1 MISKE
6 ALADYLELWMSGQGF
21 SDLLS
26 DESTKVLDVCHI
38 NDLGENHRTVIVCKN
53 KLVLL
58 SPHTKNACF
67 YINN

>member
-6 ALADYLELWMSGQGF
+6 ALADYLELWMSEQGF

-38 NDLGENHRTVIVCKN
+38 NDLGENHRTVIVCEN

-58 SPHTKNACF
+58 LPPHQECMFLYK
-67 YINN
+67 